1 MPISERERTV
11 KAPVRRCGR
20 SALSIPGEGCALCS
34 RVVFRAL
41 SGQECRIVC
50 NMRNSG
56 GTAVIYRPEA
66 FGFGAFFRPGQ
77 GTYWTKESA
86 ENERTAK
93 GV

>member
-20 SALSIPGEGCALCS
+20 SALSIPGECCALCS

-50 NMRNSG
+50 GIQVVPR
-56 GTAVIYRPEA
+56 
-66 FGFGAFFRPGQ
+66 
-77 GTYWTKESA
+77 
-86 ENERTAK
+86 
-93 GV
+93 

>member
-20 SALSIPGEGCALCS
+20 SALSIPGEGCALRS

-50 NMRNSG
+50 GIQVVPR
-56 GTAVIYRPEA
+56 
-66 FGFGAFFRPGQ
+66 
-77 GTYWTKESA
+77 
-86 ENERTAK
+86 
-93 GV
+93 